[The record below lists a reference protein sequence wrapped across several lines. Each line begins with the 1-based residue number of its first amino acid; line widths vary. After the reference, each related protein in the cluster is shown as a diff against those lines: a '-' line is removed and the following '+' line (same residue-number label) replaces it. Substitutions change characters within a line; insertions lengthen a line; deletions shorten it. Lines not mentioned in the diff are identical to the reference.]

1 VGIHRQGWLSQ
12 GEKQHTASCLAS
24 HPGQTHQVGFGFG
37 HSPGFEKVQ
46 TDTTLF
52 SFDLFEYLFDSGGL
66 DLAQSAAP
74 NGLSDAFCGSRRY
87 SLPVIE
93 AGLERGKSSS
103 RIDVRG
109 ILGQYGLY
117 EHVNRVSVR
126 LPAASAV
133 FLFQELD
140 DFFDSHWLKNIMSE
154 PLDAKVRSIC
164 GNAGEWDKISTSK
177 RKTNMTLVEKIL
189 AKKAGKKTVKPD
201 QIVEVSV
208 DRAMI
213 HDALGAHTIA
223 RFRELGVKKVWDP
236 AKIVVVLDHY
246 VPNKDIDTAK
256 KCLNIKKFV
265 LEQGIENYYEVGK
278 GGIAH
283 QVLVEKG
290 HVLPGTILVAVDS
303 HTTTS
308 GVMGAFATGIGVD
321 EMAVVFKTG
330 KLWERVPGTIRINVE
345 GKLKPPIMSK
355 DLMLLILKRLGVS
368 GALFK
373 SLQYTGSTI
382 GQMSIESRMVL
393 TNMAIESGATNG
405 IIEPDQKT
413 LDFLKGRSSQPF
425 EVIRGDP
432 DAEYAETLE
441 FDADDIKEPVVAV
454 PSKPSNAVGV
464 TEVEG
469 TKIDQA
475 FVGSCTNGRLEDLRM
490 AARILKGRKVDK
502 FTKVIVIPASQEV
515 LKAALA
521 EGLVT
526 TFVEA
531 GAVVGPPTC
540 GPCMEAHMGILGPG
554 EVCISSA
561 NRNFQGRVGDV
572 TAKVYLASP
581 ATVAASAL
589 KGKISDP
596 REFF

>member
-1 VGIHRQGWLSQ
+1 
-12 GEKQHTASCLAS
+12 
-24 HPGQTHQVGFGFG
+24 
-37 HSPGFEKVQ
+37 
-46 TDTTLF
+46 
-52 SFDLFEYLFDSGGL
+52 
-66 DLAQSAAP
+66 
-74 NGLSDAFCGSRRY
+74 
-87 SLPVIE
+87 
-93 AGLERGKSSS
+93 
-103 RIDVRG
+103 
-109 ILGQYGLY
+109 
-117 EHVNRVSVR
+117 
-126 LPAASAV
+126 
-133 FLFQELD
+133 
-140 DFFDSHWLKNIMSE
+140 
-154 PLDAKVRSIC
+154 
-164 GNAGEWDKISTSK
+164 
-177 RKTNMTLVEKIL
+177 MTLVEKIL
-189 AKKAGKKTVKPD
+189 AKKAGKQAVKPD
-201 QIVEVSV
+201 EVVEVSV
-208 DRAMI
+208 DLAMI

-223 RFRELGVKKVWDP
+223 KFRELGVEKVWDP
-236 AKIVVVLDHY
+236 ARIVVVLDHY

-265 LEQGIENYYEVGK
+265 LEQGIEDYYEVGK

-290 HVLPGTILVAVDS
+290 HVLPGTILVGVDS

-308 GVMGAFATGIGVD
+308 GVVGAFATGIGVD

-330 KLWERVPGTIRINVE
+330 RLWERVPGTIRINVE
-345 GKLKPPIMSK
+345 GKLVPPIASK
-355 DLMLLILKRLGVS
+355 DLMLFIMKRLGVS

-382 GQMSIESRMVL
+382 SQMSIEGRMVL

-405 IIEPDQKT
+405 IIEPDQD
-413 LDFLKGRSSQPF
+413 LMDFLRTRTSRPF
-425 EVIRGDP
+425 ELIQSDQ

-441 FDADDIKEPVVAV
+441 FHAEDIKEPMVAV
-454 PSKPSNAVGV
+454 PPKPSNAVGV
-464 TEVEG
+464 SEVEG
-469 TKIDQA
+469 TRIDQA
-475 FVGSCTNGRLEDLRM
+475 FIGSCTNGRLEDLRI
-490 AARILKGRKVDK
+490 AARILRNREVDK

-515 LKAALA
+515 FKAALA
-521 EGLVT
+521 EGLIA

-554 EVCISSA
+554 EVCLSTA

-572 TAKVYLASP
+572 TAKIYLASP

>member
-1 VGIHRQGWLSQ
+1 
-12 GEKQHTASCLAS
+12 
-24 HPGQTHQVGFGFG
+24 
-37 HSPGFEKVQ
+37 
-46 TDTTLF
+46 
-52 SFDLFEYLFDSGGL
+52 
-66 DLAQSAAP
+66 
-74 NGLSDAFCGSRRY
+74 
-87 SLPVIE
+87 
-93 AGLERGKSSS
+93 
-103 RIDVRG
+103 
-109 ILGQYGLY
+109 
-117 EHVNRVSVR
+117 
-126 LPAASAV
+126 
-133 FLFQELD
+133 
-140 DFFDSHWLKNIMSE
+140 
-154 PLDAKVRSIC
+154 
-164 GNAGEWDKISTSK
+164 
-177 RKTNMTLVEKIL
+177 MTLVEKIL
-189 AKKAGKKTVKPD
+189 AKKAGKKLVRPD
-201 QIVEVSV
+201 EIVEVSV

-223 RFRELGVKKVWDP
+223 RFRELGVSKVWDP
-236 AKIVVVLDHY
+236 ARIVVVLDHY
-246 VPNKDIDTAK
+246 VPAKDVDTAK

-265 LEQGIENYYEVGK
+265 LEQGIDNYYEVGK

-290 HVLPGTILVAVDS
+290 HVLPGTTLVAVDS

-321 EMAVVFKTG
+321 EMAAVFKTG

-345 GKLKPPIMSK
+345 GELRPPMMSK

-373 SLQYTGSTI
+373 SLQYTGSAI
-382 GQMSIESRMVL
+382 GQMSIEGRMVL

-405 IIEPDQKT
+405 IIEPDEKT
-413 LDFLKGRSSQPF
+413 VDFLKARTSQPF
-425 EVIRGDP
+425 EAVLGDP
-432 DAEYAETLE
+432 DAEYAQTLD
-441 FDADDIKEPVVAV
+441 FDADEIKEPVVAV

-475 FVGSCTNGRLEDLRM
+475 FIGSCTNGRLEDLRV

-502 FTKVIVIPASQEV
+502 FTRVIVIPASQEV
-515 LKAALA
+515 YKAALA
-521 EGLVT
+521 EGLIT

-540 GPCMEAHMGILGPG
+540 GPCMEAHMGILGPA

-572 TAKVYLASP
+572 TAKIYLASP

>member
-1 VGIHRQGWLSQ
+1 
-12 GEKQHTASCLAS
+12 
-24 HPGQTHQVGFGFG
+24 
-37 HSPGFEKVQ
+37 
-46 TDTTLF
+46 
-52 SFDLFEYLFDSGGL
+52 
-66 DLAQSAAP
+66 
-74 NGLSDAFCGSRRY
+74 
-87 SLPVIE
+87 
-93 AGLERGKSSS
+93 
-103 RIDVRG
+103 
-109 ILGQYGLY
+109 
-117 EHVNRVSVR
+117 
-126 LPAASAV
+126 
-133 FLFQELD
+133 
-140 DFFDSHWLKNIMSE
+140 
-154 PLDAKVRSIC
+154 
-164 GNAGEWDKISTSK
+164 
-177 RKTNMTLVEKIL
+177 MTLVEKIL
-189 AKKAGKKTVKPD
+189 AGKAGKKVVRPD
-201 QIVEVSV
+201 EIVEVSV

-236 AKIVVVLDHY
+236 ARVVVVLDHY
-246 VPNKDIDTAK
+246 VPAKDIDTAK
-256 KCLNIKKFV
+256 KCLNIKRFV

-290 HVLPGTILVAVDS
+290 HVLPGTVLVGVDS

-345 GKLKPPIMSK
+345 GKLRPPIMSK
-355 DLMLLILKRLGVS
+355 DLMLFILRRLGVS

-382 GQMSIESRMVL
+382 RQMSIGSRMVL

-405 IIEPDQKT
+405 IIEPDQKVV
-413 LDFLKGRSSQPF
+413 DFLEGRTNQAF
-425 EVIRGDP
+425 KVIQSDE

-441 FDADDIKEPVVAV
+441 LHTGDIKEPMVAV
-454 PSKPSNAVGV
+454 PPKPSNGVGV
-464 TEVEG
+464 SEVEG

-475 FVGSCTNGRLEDLRM
+475 FVGACTNGRLEDLRI

-502 FTKVIVIPASQEV
+502 FTKAIVIPASQEV

-521 EGLVT
+521 EGLIA

-561 NRNFQGRVGDV
+561 NRNFQGRAGDV
-572 TAKVYLASP
+572 TAKIYLASP

-589 KGKISDP
+589 KGRISDP